1 MYKIGLSISSHLMT
15 EQIFQNLKNAGIL
28 AIEISHSSTKHLEYD
43 NLPLFVEW
51 AQQYGIELWSYHL
64 PFWDE
69 NKKFISISDAE
80 TADDTVKLFC
90 NLIEQGAAVGIK
102 NFVVHPSGEP
112 IKTEDRAAH
121 LMRAKQSLRIL
132 ADFASARGVVICVEN
147 LPRTCL
153 GRNFNEIMDLISAH
167 SALRVCFDTNHL
179 LKESYVD
186 FICALKDKIVTT
198 HISDYD
204 FIDEKHW
211 LPGEGAVDWNLLY
224 HTLGDVGYD
233 GVWLYELGFHN
244 DKLPRVRDLTCEDF
258 ARNAKEIFEGK
269 PITTLL
275 VKDEN
280 V

>member
-1 MYKIGLSISSHLMT
+1 MYKIGLSVASYLAT
-15 EQIFQNLKNAGIL
+15 EEMFQNLKSAGIL
-28 AIEISHSSTKHLEYD
+28 AIEISHGSTKHLEYD
-43 NLPLFVEW
+43 NLPQFAEW

-64 PFWDE
+64 PFWDD
-69 NKKFISISDAE
+69 NMKFISISDVE

-90 NLIEQGAAVGIK
+90 DLIEQCATVGIK
-102 NFVVHPSGEP
+102 NFVIHTSGEP
-112 IKTEDRAAH
+112 IKDDEHVEHMTRAQ
-121 LMRAKQSLRIL
+121 QSLRIL
-132 ADFASARGVVICVEN
+132 ADFASSKGVVICVEN

-153 GRNFNEIMDLISAH
+153 GKNSEEILKLISSH
-167 SALRVCFDTNHL
+167 PALRVCFDTNHL

-204 FIDEKHW
+204 FVDEKHW
-211 LPGEGAVDWNLLY
+211 LPGEGLVDWNLLY
-224 HTLGDVGYD
+224 QTLKDVEYD

-244 DKLPRVRDLTCEDF
+244 DKLPRSRDLTCEDF

-275 VKDEN
+275 MKS
-280 V
+280 